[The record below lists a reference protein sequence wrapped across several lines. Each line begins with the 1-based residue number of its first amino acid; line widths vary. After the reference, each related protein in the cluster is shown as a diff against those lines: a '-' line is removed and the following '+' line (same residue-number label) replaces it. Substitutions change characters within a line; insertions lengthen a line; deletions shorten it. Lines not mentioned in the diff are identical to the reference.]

1 MNRKKALA
9 GGMSVLSAALVAGI
23 VLTPA
28 AGATEMKHSGG
39 FSAYAISGTGLL
51 KVDPRPS
58 VTDAQGFSEESL
70 ANFKLPQGLADLK
83 LLNARAGSGQS
94 RASIGDLK
102 IGLGP
107 GRPVLAASAVEAQCG
122 HGHHS
127 SSLAR
132 ATLGDHKL
140 GVGAPPNTKVAV
152 PGLASVTL
160 NKQVTNKDGSVTVT
174 ALSIDVDG
182 IQKLDLASCTC
193 NEEASSPTTGTSSS
207 QPTSTS
213 VVPVVNGKAPTP
225 TPVKAHLDVTG

>member
-9 GGMSVLSAALVAGI
+9 GGVSVLSAALVAGI
-23 VLTPA
+23 VLAPTA
-28 AGATEMKHSGG
+28 DATEGQHSGVN
-39 FSAYAISGTGLL
+39 SAYAISGTGLL

-70 ANFKLPQGLADLK
+70 ADLKLPQALAELK
-83 LLNARAGSGQS
+83 LLNARAGSGQA

-102 IGLGP
+102 IGLGA
-107 GRPVLAASAVEAQCG
+107 GKPVLTASAIEAQCG
-122 HGHHS
+122 HGKHA
-127 SSLAR
+127 SSLAK

-140 GVGAPPNTKVAV
+140 GVGVAPNTKVAV
-152 PGLASVTL
+152 PGLLSVTL

-174 ALSIDVDG
+174 AISIDVDG

-193 NEEASSPTTGTSSS
+193 SESASSPTGGTSSS

>member
-9 GGMSVLSAALVAGI
+9 GGVSVLSAALVAGI
-23 VLTPA
+23 VLAPVA
-28 AGATEMKHSGG
+28 DATDMKHSGG

-70 ANFKLPQGLADLK
+70 ADLKLPQALAELK
-83 LLNARAGSGQS
+83 ALNARAGSGQS

-102 IGLGP
+102 IGLGA
-107 GRPVLAASAVEAQCG
+107 GKPVLTASAIEARCG
-122 HGHHS
+122 HGNHS
-127 SSLAR
+127 STLAR
-132 ATLGDHKL
+132 AALGDHKL
-140 GVGAPPNTKVAV
+140 GVGTAPNTKVAV

-174 ALSIDVDG
+174 AISIDVDG

-207 QPTSTS
+207 QPTS
-213 VVPVVNGKAPTP
+213 VVPVVNGKAPAP